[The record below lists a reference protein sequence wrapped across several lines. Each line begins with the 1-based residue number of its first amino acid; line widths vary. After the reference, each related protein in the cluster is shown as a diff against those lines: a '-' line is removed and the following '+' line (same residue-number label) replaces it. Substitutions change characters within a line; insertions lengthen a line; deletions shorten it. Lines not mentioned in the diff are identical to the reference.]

1 MRWADCMIEESLAAT
16 LTLLLS
22 TAFWSDAFHV
32 WTVSGLFCVITEM
45 SEAHLHSQNK
55 ITTVPDAVRFSDRY

>member
-1 MRWADCMIEESLAAT
+1 MRWADYVIEESLTAT

-22 TAFWSDAFHV
+22 TPLWSDAFHV
-32 WTVSGLFCVITEM
+32 WTVSGLFCVITGM
-45 SEAHLHSQNK
+45 SEAHLHSQSK